1 MQPEGNPCS
10 ATSKVSMVPA
20 NSGLF
25 CPMSFFKVAGATLLF
40 LGDMSLREKKH
51 VAVRNVSEV
60 NGG

>member
-1 MQPEGNPCS
+1 
-10 ATSKVSMVPA
+10 MVPA

-40 LGDMSLREKKH
+40 LGDMSLREGKH

-60 NGG
+60 NGGYK